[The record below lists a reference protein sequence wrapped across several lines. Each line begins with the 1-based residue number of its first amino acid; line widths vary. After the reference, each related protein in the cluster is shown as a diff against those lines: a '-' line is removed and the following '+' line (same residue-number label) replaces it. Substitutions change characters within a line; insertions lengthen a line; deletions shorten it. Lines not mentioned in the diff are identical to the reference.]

1 MAYFIWKGINSKD
14 KGVVVKKLPP
24 HTKPTERIEKIT
36 IPGRGGFLIQS
47 ENCYD
52 VEPVII
58 ECGLKKDA
66 NLYDVANW
74 LRGTD
79 KLILSDDETKFYDAS
94 IISSIPFEQIF
105 KYWRNF
111 IIQFDIQP
119 FVKSVDK
126 STITITEL
134 ENAITIL
141 GTYDSIPVITING
154 NGDFTITINNKTFN
168 LTNVVDSI
176 KIDSEMMNCTEDNGM
191 INANN
196 KMSGDFPIF
205 KSGINNIDIIGTFT
219 SIVIEYY
226 DRWF

>member
-52 VEPVII
+52 VEPIII

-66 NLYDVANW
+66 NLYDVADW

-79 KLILSDDETKFYDAS
+79 KLILSDDETKFYDAT
-94 IISSIPFEQIF
+94 IINSIPFEQIF
-105 KYWRNF
+105 KYWRDF
-111 IIQFDIQP
+111 IIQFDVQP
-119 FVKSVDK
+119 FVKSVTK
-126 STITITEL
+126 KTKTITTSTSTE
-134 ENAITIL
+134 TVL
-141 GTYDSIPVITING
+141 GTHEAIPIITVNG
-154 NGDFTITINNKTFN
+154 NGNFTITINGKTFN
-168 LTNVVDSI
+168 LTNVVGKI
-176 KIDSEMMNCTEDNGM
+176 KIDSEMMNCTETNGTV
-191 INANN
+191 NANN
-196 KMSGDFPIF
+196 KMSGDFPIL
-205 KSGINNIDIIGTFT
+205 KSGLNNITITGAFT
-219 SIVIEYY
+219 NIVIEYY

>member
-47 ENCYD
+47 ENCYG
-52 VEPVII
+52 VEPIII

-134 ENAITIL
+134 EKEITVL
-141 GTYDSIPVITING
+141 GTYETLPIITVNG
-154 NGDFTITINNKTFN
+154 SGDFTITINNKTFN
-168 LTNVVDSI
+168 LTNVNTQI
-176 KIDSEMMNCTEDNGM
+176 KIDSEMMNCTETNGTV
-191 INANN
+191 NANN